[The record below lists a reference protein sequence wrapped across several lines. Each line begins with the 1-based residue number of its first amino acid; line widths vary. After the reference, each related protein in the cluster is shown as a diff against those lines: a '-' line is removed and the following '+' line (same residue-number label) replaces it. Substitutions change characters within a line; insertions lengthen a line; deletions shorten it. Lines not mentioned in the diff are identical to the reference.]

1 MSLEFISTKFF
12 KSFREFLDTV
22 LIDDIIKDYPPQT
35 LQGLAP
41 RDFALSL
48 VVLIQF
54 LVQRFAHL
62 QVGL

>member
-41 RDFALSL
+41 CDFALSL

>member
-1 MSLEFISTKFF
+1 M
-12 KSFREFLDTV
+12 DAV
-22 LIDDIIKDYPPQT
+22 T

-41 RDFALSL
+41 CDFALSL

-62 QVGL
+62 QVEL